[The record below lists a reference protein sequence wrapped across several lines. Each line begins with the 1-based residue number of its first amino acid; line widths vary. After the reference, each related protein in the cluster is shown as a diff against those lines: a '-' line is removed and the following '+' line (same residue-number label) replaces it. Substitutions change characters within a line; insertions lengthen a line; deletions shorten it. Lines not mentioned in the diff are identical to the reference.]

1 MVVAALV
8 LAVLP
13 FHAAVGGFFGY
24 TPLNGDRP
32 EHPLPDI
39 RKLPDA
45 SCSSPVLSVWHSHY
59 EDADVNIPGAGPGFA
74 QVSCSDRARHR
85 LVIAGWLLVG
95 ALVAGALAFRMGPKR
110 TSLPKRADDRAK
122 PSR

>member
-59 EDADVNIPGAGPGFA
+59 EDADVNIPGA
-74 QVSCSDRARHR
+74 DRASHR
-85 LVIAGWLLVG
+85 SLVRTER